1 MLRGE
6 FCVEYSSSCSPF
18 LVHPNICLHHIRAK
32 VSPTSHLLTITHEN
46 RGIGLETAILF
57 AKEGA
62 NVLLAD
68 ISEPALEKAVAKVKE
83 LVPAATRLE
92 TRVCL
97 FSFFIHHMNPRLI
110 CIYRN
115 ATSPRR
121 LTSRP

>member
-1 MLRGE
+1 M
-6 FCVEYSSSCSPF
+6 
-18 LVHPNICLHHIRAK
+18 
-32 VSPTSHLLTITHEN
+32 THEN

-97 FSFFIHHMNPRLI
+97 FSFYIHHMNPGLI
-110 CIYRN
+110 SMYRN